1 MATLNQIIQ
10 SLADDLDQSFDF
22 TVKEKLKHD
31 FINWRS
37 TFLRRDQ
44 YANRTISENVV
55 QSLGCVEMEKVPKDE
70 SCDDCVI
77 WRTKKEIPKPL
88 RLKSFSVSPFVYVG
102 SKTGME
108 SFGYVRPEEA
118 DFIKHQ
124 KYTYKM
130 PRYTYKNN
138 RIYVYNSTAEKIL
151 IRGVFED
158 PREVAHFND
167 CDQVD
172 CYTDDDQFPIPAD
185 MIPLIIQTMLKEQ
198 LSTDNTSQEEV
209 RVNEQ

>member
-31 FINWRS
+31 FVNWRA

-44 YANRTISENVV
+44 FSNQTISENVV
-55 QSLGCVEMEKVPKDE
+55 QSLGCIKMEKVEDE
-70 SCDDCVI
+70 CDDCHI
-77 WRTKKEIPKPL
+77 WRTVKEIPMPL
-88 RLKSFSVSPFVYVG
+88 RLKSFSVAPFVYVG
-102 SKTGME
+102 STNKGE
-108 SFGYVRPEEA
+108 PFSYIRPEEA
-118 DFIKHQ
+118 GFIKHQ
-124 KYTYKM
+124 KYTYSM
-130 PRYTYKNN
+130 PRYTYREN
-138 RIYVYNSTAEKIL
+138 RIYVYNINAEKIL
-151 IRGVFED
+151 VRGVFED
-158 PREVAHFND
+158 PRAVKAFND

-172 CYTDDDQFPIPAD
+172 CYTDDEQFPVPAD

-198 LSTDNTSQEEV
+198 AATDNTSQEEV